1 MSTTRGTADY
11 LALKKRIE
19 GLSLGDQLRL
29 VAGLLDIG
37 GKEDIAE
44 TLASNV
50 VDVLR
55 ARRLFPG
62 HAKAGVRLP

>member
-1 MSTTRGTADY
+1 MAKTTTADTAKY

-19 GLSLGDQLRL
+19 ALSLGDQLRL
-29 VAGLLDIG
+29 VAELLDKGENEAIC
-37 GKEDIAE
+37 E

-55 ARRLFPG
+55 ARRMFPAERRKG
-62 HAKAGVRLP
+62 A